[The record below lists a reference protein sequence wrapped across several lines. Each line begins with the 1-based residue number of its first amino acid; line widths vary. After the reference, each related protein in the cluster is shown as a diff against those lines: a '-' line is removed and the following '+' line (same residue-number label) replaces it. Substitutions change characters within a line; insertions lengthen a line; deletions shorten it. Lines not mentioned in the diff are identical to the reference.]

1 MPRNK
6 MIHHTIAF
14 YNTENLF
21 DFHNDELR
29 NDDDFLEK
37 SAKRWN
43 KERFERKVYKTGLA
57 ISRIGF
63 EETQKPPTIVGLAE
77 VENNNVLAELIQSK
91 ELNAYNY
98 GFIHYDSPDE
108 RGIDVALLY
117 NKDYFTLTHSETFS
131 VYIENDLGVIDYT
144 RDILLVSGLLD
155 GEQMHFIV
163 NHWPSRHE
171 GSDLTEFKRVLA
183 AEKVVEIINH
193 LKLANE
199 DAKIVVMGDFND
211 NTNNKSMMLLKETA
225 SLFNPM
231 ETVWSYSR
239 GSVNHNFA
247 WIMFDQILISTN
259 FFEHNKEEFSF
270 DKADIFDEDFLTQ
283 YSGKFRGQP
292 YRTYAGK
299 KYKGGFSDH
308 FPVYI
313 QIKK

>member
-1 MPRNK
+1 
-6 MIHHTIAF
+6 
-14 YNTENLF
+14 
-21 DFHNDELR
+21 
-29 NDDDFLEK
+29 
-37 SAKRWN
+37 
-43 KERFERKVYKTGLA
+43 V
-57 ISRIGF
+57 
-63 EETQKPPTIVGLAE
+63 
-77 VENNNVLAELIQSK
+77 
-91 ELNAYNY
+91 
-98 GFIHYDSPDE
+98 HYDSADE

-131 VYIENDLGVIDYT
+131 VFIENDLGVIDYT

-155 GEQMHFIV
+155 GEKMHFMV

-171 GSDLTEFKRVLA
+171 GSDVTEFKRLLA
-183 AEKVVEIINH
+183 ADKVVEIINQI
-193 LKLANE
+193 KTTDD

-211 NTNNKSMMLLKETA
+211 NPNNKSVMHLKETA

-247 WIMFDQILISTN
+247 WIMFDQILFTTN

-292 YRTYAGK
+292 YRTYVGK

-313 QIKK
+313 LLKK

>member
-1 MPRNK
+1 
-6 MIHHTIAF
+6 MILHTIAF

-21 DFHNDELR
+21 DYHNDELR

-43 KERFERKVYKTGLA
+43 KERYERKVYKTGLA

-63 EETQKPPTIVGLAE
+63 EETQKPPTIIGLAE
-77 VENNNVLAELIQSK
+77 VENNNVLTELIQSK
-91 ELNAYNY
+91 ELNTHNY
-98 GFIHYDSPDE
+98 GFIHYDSADE

-117 NKDYFTLTHSETFS
+117 HKDYFTLTHSETFS
-131 VYIENDLGVIDYT
+131 VYIENSLGVIDYT
-144 RDILLVSGLLD
+144 RDILLVSGLLE
-155 GEQMHFIV
+155 GEKMHFIV

-171 GSDLTEFKRVLA
+171 GSDMTEFKRLLA
-183 AEKVVEIINH
+183 AEKVIEIINH
-193 LKLANE
+193 IKVADE

-211 NTNNKSMMLLKETA
+211 NPNSKSMVYLKYTA
-225 SLFNPM
+225 SLINTM

-239 GSVNHNFA
+239 GSVNHNFG
-247 WIMFDQILISTN
+247 WIMFDQILVSTN
-259 FFEHNKEEFSF
+259 FLEQNSDGFNL
-270 DKADIFDEDFLTQ
+270 DKADIFDKDFLTQ

>member
-1 MPRNK
+1 
-6 MIHHTIAF
+6 MIKHTIAF

-91 ELNAYNY
+91 ELNAHNY
-98 GFIHYDSPDE
+98 GFIHYDSADE

-117 NKDYFTLTHSETFS
+117 NKDYFTVTHSETFS
-131 VYIENDLGVIDYT
+131 VYIENDFGVIDHT

-155 GEQMHFIV
+155 GEKMHFIV
-163 NHWPSRHE
+163 NHWQSRHE
-171 GSDLTEFKRVLA
+171 GSDLTEIKRILA
-183 AEKVVEIINH
+183 AEKVVDIINQI
-193 LKLANE
+193 KE
-199 DAKIVVMGDFND
+199 TDIDAKIVVMGDFND
-211 NTNNKSMMLLKETA
+211 NPNSKSVLYLKETA

-239 GSVNHNFA
+239 GSVNHNFG
-247 WIMFDQILISTN
+247 WIMFDQILVTTN
-259 FFEHNKEEFSF
+259 FFEHNEEEFSF

-292 YRTYAGK
+292 YRTYVGK

-313 QIKK
+313 LIKK

>member
-1 MPRNK
+1 MVK
-6 MIHHTIAF
+6 HTIAF

-21 DFHNDELR
+21 DFHNDELS

-57 ISRIGF
+57 ISRIGL
-63 EETQKPPTIVGLAE
+63 EDTQKPPAIIGLAE
-77 VENNNVLAELIQSK
+77 VENNNVLTELIQSK
-91 ELNAYNY
+91 ELNTYNY
-98 GFIHYDSPDE
+98 GYVHYDSADE

-117 NKDYFTLTHSETFS
+117 HKDYFTVTHSETFS
-131 VYIENDLGVIDYT
+131 VFIENDLGVIDYT

-155 GEQMHFIV
+155 GEMMYFIV

-171 GSDLTEFKRVLA
+171 GLDVTEFKRLLA
-183 AEKVVEIINH
+183 AEKVVEIINK
-193 LKLANE
+193 LKANDE
-199 DAKIVVMGDFND
+199 NAKIVVMGDFND
-211 NTNNKSMMLLKETA
+211 NPNSKSILHLKEA
-225 SLFNPM
+225 APLFNPM

-239 GSVNHNFA
+239 GSVNHNFT
-247 WIMFDQILISTN
+247 WIMFDQILITTN
-259 FFEHNKEEFSF
+259 FFEHNPEEFSF

-292 YRTYAGK
+292 YRTYVGK

-313 QIKK
+313 LIKK

>member
-1 MPRNK
+1 MVK
-6 MIHHTIAF
+6 HTIAF

-21 DFHNDELR
+21 DFQNDELR

-63 EETQKPPTIVGLAE
+63 EETQKPPTIIGLAE
-77 VENNNVLAELIQSK
+77 VENNNVLTELIQSK
-91 ELNAYNY
+91 ELNAHNY
-98 GFIHYDSPDE
+98 GFIHYDSADE

-155 GEQMHFIV
+155 GEKMHFIV

-171 GSDLTEFKRVLA
+171 GSDLTEFKRLLA
-183 AEKVVEIINH
+183 AERVVEIINH
-193 LKLANE
+193 IKTTDE
-199 DAKIVVMGDFND
+199 DAKIVVIGDFND
-211 NTNNKSMMLLKETA
+211 NPNSKSIIYLKETV

-239 GSVNHNFA
+239 GSVNHNFG
-247 WIMFDQILISTN
+247 WIMFDQILVSTN
-259 FFEHNKEEFSF
+259 FFEHNTEEFSF
-270 DKADIFDEDFLTQ
+270 DKADIFDEGFLKQ
-283 YSGKFRGQP
+283 QRGKFRGHP

-299 KYKGGFSDH
+299 NYKGGFSDH

>member
-1 MPRNK
+1 MVK
-6 MIHHTIAF
+6 HTIAF

-21 DFHNDELR
+21 DIKNDQNT

-57 ISRIGF
+57 ISRIGL
-63 EETQKPPTIVGLAE
+63 EDTQKPPTIIGLAE
-77 VENNNVLAELIQSK
+77 VENNNVLTELIQSK
-91 ELNAYNY
+91 ELNTYNY
-98 GFIHYDSPDE
+98 GYVHYDSPDE

-131 VYIENDLGVIDYT
+131 VFIENDLGVIDYT

-155 GEQMHFIV
+155 GEKIHFIV

-171 GSDLTEFKRVLA
+171 GSDVTEFKRLLA
-183 AEKVVEIINH
+183 ADKVVEIINQI
-193 LKLANE
+193 KTTDE

-211 NTNNKSMMLLKETA
+211 NPNNKSVMHLKETA

-247 WIMFDQILISTN
+247 WIMFDQILFTTN

-292 YRTYAGK
+292 YRTYVGK

-313 QIKK
+313 LLKK